1 MPEALAR
8 RNSWKINPFSWIQ
21 MFTFVV
27 LCSFNL
33 PNLITLKIIFPDTF
47 QIFYSDCVPG
57 FPYSRPCLFWAEN
70 LTFQFNKN
78 LHIRLDFSVNT
89 VSSLGSF
96 CNITFPF
103 PTFPV
108 STKTHYSFRPWPSAS
123 QELFISLALWCC
135 SINYSLLSFCIFN
148 NFLCQDLEL

>member
-1 MPEALAR
+1 
-8 RNSWKINPFSWIQ
+8 

-33 PNLITLKIIFPDTF
+33 PNLITLKIIFPDPF

-89 VSSLGSF
+89 VSSQDLSV
-96 CNITFPF
+96 ISLSLSLPF
-103 PTFPV
+103 LSPQRLIIPLDHDPAPPR
-108 STKTHYSFRPWPSAS
+108 SYSSHWLCGVVPSIIHCYLSAS
-123 QELFISLALWCC
+123 
-135 SINYSLLSFCIFN
+135 SITSYVKI
-148 NFLCQDLEL
+148 

>member
-1 MPEALAR
+1 
-8 RNSWKINPFSWIQ
+8 

-33 PNLITLKIIFPDTF
+33 PNLITLKIIFPDPF

-108 STKTHYSFRPWPSAS
+108 STKTHYSFSLYQSKKPPILAATLRVASFLLPEAISQIFPSS
-123 QELFISLALWCC
+123 YVTWVPC
-135 SINYSLLSFCIFN
+135 
-148 NFLCQDLEL
+148 